1 MTLMRFEVA
10 QHLTAD
16 AQHTEE
22 GDMVIMWGEKHH
34 SYSSKPMGVTK
45 IWCLQH
51 QTFHSTMN
59 ARKHFFLYRTGSAY
73 SNRCT
78 LQTTICIQHPAFT
91 EVKLFCPNLG
101 DSIAPS
107 SSNRQKYFQ
116 RTTFHSTVGAEHSCS
131 VCSLLFSLY
140 RFLLYYITSYRGI
153 FSSQVARKKS
163 YL

>member
-34 SYSSKPMGVTK
+34 SYSSKPMEVTK

-59 ARKHFFLYRTGSAY
+59 ARKRFFLYHTGSAY

-107 SSNRQKYFQ
+107 SLFKQQTEIFSENN
-116 RTTFHSTVGAEHSCS
+116 
-131 VCSLLFSLY
+131 FSLNC
-140 RFLLYYITSYRGI
+140 RCWTQLRCLLSVIQSL
-153 FSSQVARKKS
+153 QVS
-163 YL
+163 FVLHYVLQGNF